1 MLVAYTEQNKRF
13 VLNSSIPKTTLK
25 QLRQMERFYC
35 PQCKE
40 PLLLKIGTF
49 KIPHF
54 AHYSK
59 KECEHRFSE
68 RESEQHLLGK
78 EQLYQLFHYLGLQ
91 VEIEPYLSELK
102 QRPDLLIEKENR
114 RFAIEFQCSPIT
126 LQRLKERNFGYKSN
140 GIVPFWIPKTPNKSY
155 QKGIQIISLNKQ
167 LQLFK
172 MTVDRHSYIMEYN
185 PIVRQFLYMTNLMH
199 LYGNRFISKV
209 QVIPRMKQQFP
220 FYIPK
225 QLTEQEFKQY
235 FILFNRVKHNYLQSV
250 LFVNKKGVH
259 HLLLRSLYELRLNGQ
274 TLPNYIGI
282 PIHGSEHLKVSPLE
296 WQAALFYF
304 LHVTKKSLAQ
314 INQTVILQFIKWA
327 KLPETNFAISVV
339 RDYCKILESLSIEH
353 YRQSIHYEELFYQ
366 LYSHFLAIKTKY

>member
-304 LHVTKKSLAQ
+304 LHVTK
-314 INQTVILQFIKWA
+314 N
-327 KLPETNFAISVV
+327 
-339 RDYCKILESLSIEH
+339 H
-353 YRQSIHYEELFYQ
+353 
-366 LYSHFLAIKTKY
+366 